1 MQWPTGLALSPLD
14 GALHFIDD
22 RLVLKLTADMKVKVV
37 AGTPLH
43 CRHQDNTTKISSTEN
58 ILGTVLALAF
68 APNGDLYIAESDTR
82 SMYYVRVI
90 DSSGVITHFAGKIQ
104 DKDRNNCDCLYNL
117 TTMSPRNN
125 QELPPACLCG
135 ASDETT
141 SNAETLLS
149 SNARFQA
156 ISALTVSPGGVL
168 HVADQ
173 GSLHILA
180 LEHYLPTHDE
190 NGEFRIPYPAA
201 GEVYVFNRYGQHVA
215 TKDLASDKT
224 RYSFLY
230 SKNTSFGKLSTVTD
244 SSGNKIQ
251 FLRDYSNAVSSIENT
266 QDHKSELK
274 ISGVGNLVKLSEK
287 GRSEI
292 ELDYDMNTGLLT
304 SRSGVR

>member
-1 MQWPTGLALSPLD
+1 
-14 GALHFIDD
+14 
-22 RLVLKLTADMKVKVV
+22 
-37 AGTPLH
+37 
-43 CRHQDNTTKISSTEN
+43 
-58 ILGTVLALAF
+58 
-68 APNGDLYIAESDTR
+68 
-82 SMYYVRVI
+82 
-90 DSSGVITHFAGKIQ
+90 
-104 DKDRNNCDCLYNL
+104 
-117 TTMSPRNN
+117 MSPRNN

-304 SRSGVR
+304 SRSGVRWCSIEFNIKFVTLLICTQGGETFIYKYDWLGRATSVILPSGESLQLTSKMGDTDGLEVSISEPPTRLRITGKANKKVVLIDSKFFELGPELILMVKLLSLI

>member
-1 MQWPTGLALSPLD
+1 MQPFL
-14 GALHFIDD
+14 
-22 RLVLKLTADMKVKVV
+22 
-37 AGTPLH
+37 
-43 CRHQDNTTKISSTEN
+43 
-58 ILGTVLALAF
+58 LGK
-68 APNGDLYIAESDTR
+68 
-82 SMYYVRVI
+82 
-90 DSSGVITHFAGKIQ
+90 ITHFAGKLP
-104 DKDRNNCDCLYNL
+104 DHSKKNCECSYNL
-117 TTMSPRNN
+117 TTANPINRN
-125 QELPPACLCG
+125 QDLPTACLCG
-135 ASDETT
+135 STEETT
-141 SNAETLLS
+141 SNTETLLS

-156 ISALTVSPGGVL
+156 ISALAVSPGGVL

-173 GSLHILA
+173 GSLHILS

-190 NGEFRIPYPAA
+190 NGEFRIPYPPA

-224 RYSFLY
+224 RYTFLY

-274 ISGVGNLVKLSEK
+274 ISGVGYLVKLSEK

-304 SRSGVR
+304 SRSGVSYFILPLIP

>member
-1 MQWPTGLALSPLD
+1 
-14 GALHFIDD
+14 
-22 RLVLKLTADMKVKVV
+22 V
-37 AGTPLH
+37 
-43 CRHQDNTTKISSTEN
+43 
-58 ILGTVLALAF
+58 
-68 APNGDLYIAESDTR
+68 
-82 SMYYVRVI
+82 
-90 DSSGVITHFAGKIQ
+90 
-104 DKDRNNCDCLYNL
+104 
-117 TTMSPRNN
+117 
-125 QELPPACLCG
+125 
-135 ASDETT
+135 DEPT

-149 SNARFQA
+149 SNAKFQT
-156 ISALTVSPGGVL
+156 ISSLTVSPSGVL

-180 LEHYLPTHDE
+180 LQHYLPSHDE
-190 NGEFRIPYPAA
+190 NGEFHIPYPPA

-215 TKDLASDKT
+215 TRDLASAKS

-230 SKNTSFGKLSTVTD
+230 SKNTSFGKLSTITD

-274 ISGVGNLVKLSEK
+274 ISGVGYLVKLSEK

-304 SRSGVR
+304 SRSGGGETCIYQYDWLGRATSIILPSGETLFLDSGLATSQGLSITISTPPVELVVSGKAYRKVSITEGEQFFECPFKKCSNFINFHRFSRN

>member
-1 MQWPTGLALSPLD
+1 
-14 GALHFIDD
+14 
-22 RLVLKLTADMKVKVV
+22 MKIKVV

-43 CRHQDNTTKISSTEN
+43 CHREDNNTRPTNDK
-58 ILGTVLALAF
+58 ILGTVLALTF
-68 APNGDLYIAESDTR
+68 APNGDLYIAESDTH
-82 SMYYVRVI
+82 SVYYIRLI
-90 DSSGVITHFAGKIQ
+90 DTSGKIVHFAGKLQ
-104 DKDRNNCDCLYNL
+104 DKSKKNCECAYNI
-117 TTMSPRNN
+117 TTASPNERS

-135 ASDETT
+135 STDETT

-156 ISALTVSPGGVL
+156 ISALSVSPGGVL

-173 GSLHILA
+173 GSLHILS

-190 NGEFRIPYPAA
+190 NGEFRIPYPPA

-224 RYSFLY
+224 RYTFLY

-251 FLRDYSNAVSSIENT
+251 FLRDYNNAVSSIENT

-274 ISGVGNLVKLSEK
+274 MSGVGYLVKLSEK

-304 SRSGVR
+304 SRSSVSTKSFKSS